1 MYNILYK
8 SLAFGIAAR
17 TNANL
22 HALITLYDMSG
33 WCTSACCV
41 LKCLWKSAN
50 EFVVWKPYRTW
61 NLFIRSLA
69 RYAFINQK
77 KERRESISFEFL
89 LTLFQ
94 INWERDRQINK
105 ELSFITN
112 NFPLSFFH
120 IWLPFIPC
128 FKCTWWLQHLTFFYY
143 LYPECTP
150 HPLYIYI
157 FYLLFFTY
165 LLNTS
170 KQQQQQQQQFHILV
184 GETALLNRNSNLSNK

>member
-33 WCTSACCV
+33 WCTNACCV

-94 INWERDRQINK
+94 IYWERDRQINK
-105 ELSFITN
+105 SCLLLLTIFLSLSFT
-112 NFPLSFFH
+112 FGFHSF
-120 IWLPFIPC
+120 L
-128 FKCTWWLQHLTFFYY
+128 
-143 LYPECTP
+143 
-150 HPLYIYI
+150 
-157 FYLLFFTY
+157 
-165 LLNTS
+165 
-170 KQQQQQQQQFHILV
+170 
-184 GETALLNRNSNLSNK
+184 ASNVHDGFSI